1 MWKLTAV
8 VDAFPRIFLGV
19 ASAGITCF
27 KDINKES
34 DAGAETAVAIL
45 TVSISRLKVAAEV
58 VVLVTIISVTTV
70 VVDVLGTVYKSVS
83 EVAAAVLAR
92 TLDVTAISYCL
103 SSKRP
108 LWT

>member
-19 ASAGITCF
+19 ASAGITCLSDT
-27 KDINKES
+27 KRES
-34 DAGAETAVAIL
+34 EAGAATSLAIL
-45 TVSISRLKVAAEV
+45 TVSIKRLKVAADV
-58 VVLVTIISVTTV
+58 VVLVIIISVTIV

-83 EVAAAVLAR
+83 DVAAAVLAR

-103 SSKRP
+103 S
-108 LWT
+108 